1 MKRDVKCG
9 FLGICWYNICYCH
22 CEEATKLSSRRG
34 NLLLWKNKDAVFY
47 GACELVEKQYYIY
60 ITTNRNNTVLYVGV
74 TNDLQRRVYEH
85 KEKLTE
91 GFTKKYNVNRLVY
104 YEVFEDIENA
114 IIREKQINGGSRA
127 KKIKLIESI
136 NKEWKDLY
144 PNL

>member
-1 MKRDVKCG
+1 M
-9 FLGICWYNICYCH
+9 
-22 CEEATKLSSRRG
+22 
-34 NLLLWKNKDAVFY
+34 
-47 GACELVEKQYYIY
+47 EKQYYIY